1 MEVFFVFVFVF
12 DHVLSLS
19 LSVSVIVTP
28 TCRGGVFVF
37 VLYLSLFMSL
47 SPTCRGGEEGIGAVE
62 LVANS
67 KVRDLHFS
75 RVRPAIK
82 YLCLYCEQIEFLLYE
97 PHICNRVCKVDLTES
112 DFVCIFSSIA
122 L

>member
-1 MEVFFVFVFVF
+1 MIAMLVIVIVTLTCCGGFFVFVFIFVF

-28 TCRGGVFVF
+28 TCRGG
-37 VLYLSLFMSL
+37 
-47 SPTCRGGEEGIGAVE
+47 EEGIGAVE

-67 KVRDLHFS
+67 EVRDLHLS

-82 YLCLYCEQIEFLLYE
+82 YLCL
-97 PHICNRVCKVDLTES
+97 
-112 DFVCIFSSIA
+112 
-122 L
+122 